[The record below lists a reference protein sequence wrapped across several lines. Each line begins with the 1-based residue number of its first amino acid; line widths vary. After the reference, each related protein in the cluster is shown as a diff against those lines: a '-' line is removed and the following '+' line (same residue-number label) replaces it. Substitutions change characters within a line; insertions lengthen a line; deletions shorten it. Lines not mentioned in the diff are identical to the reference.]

1 MTKVKI
7 TFILFMIVIVTLS
20 SWGIHKLLTQ
30 ESDSKKDLK
39 TGELLKII
47 LTQKKE
53 DFNYSDNLIK
63 LFPQN
68 FFHLSD
74 NKNFETITNIV
85 EKCIQII
92 TNNTG
97 FNAFYI
103 FYLLSK
109 PNMIYKKNRDGR
121 KDLQVLN
128 ASDALEILVG
138 RIFTSKTISVL
149 NKKEFLTTLFTM
161 LILGNMKYGN
171 VQMVE
176 SSNDGIFFTKEI
188 LSERD
193 SEQMKKMLRNTA
205 SRFEQ
210 LKFFNS
216 IANGETVSFEEVSNA
231 VVALFEQKYNTDW
244 TNIDPFILL
253 RTNPNDIK
261 KFENMEIIFDD
272 MYEVTDEFFTNES
285 KTKFLENE
293 IM

>member
-1 MTKVKI
+1 MNKVI
-7 TFILFMIVIVTLS
+7 LTFILLIVIAVITVS
-20 SWGIHKLLTQ
+20 TWGIHKLLTQ
-30 ESDSKKDLK
+30 KSDLK
-39 TGELLKII
+39 TGELLQII

-68 FFHLSD
+68 FFPLND
-74 NKNFETITNIV
+74 NNFETTTNIV

-92 TNNTG
+92 TNNTV
-97 FNAFYI
+97 FNAFYF

-109 PNMIYKKNRDGR
+109 PNMIYKKNSDGR

-128 ASDALEILVG
+128 AGDALEILVG
-138 RIFTSKTISVL
+138 RIFTSKAISVL

-161 LILGNMKYGN
+161 LMLGNMKYGN
-171 VQMVE
+171 VQMIE
-176 SSNDGIFFTKEI
+176 SSKDGIFFTKEI
-188 LSERD
+188 LSERE
-193 SEQMKKMLRNTA
+193 SEQMKQMLRNTA
-205 SRFEQ
+205 SMFEQ

-231 VVALFEQKYNTDW
+231 VVAVFEQKYNIDW
-244 TNIDPFILL
+244 TNIDPFILI
-253 RTNPNDIK
+253 RTNPRNDMK

-272 MYEVTDEFFTNES
+272 MYEVTDEVFTNES
-285 KTKFLENE
+285 KPKFLENE